1 MRLFA
6 MTARTALRAL
16 RRSRVRAAL
25 TTVGIVIGV
34 AAVVAMV
41 AIGAGARDAV
51 RRQIQSLGTNLLIV
65 IPGVTTTAGV
75 RSGWGGAS
83 TLTVAD
89 ARAMAAEC
97 PSVSGVSF
105 VRRDVAQVIYADR
118 NWSTAVLGASASY
131 AAVREW
137 PASAGAFFSER
148 DVERAARVAVLGA
161 TVADELFGAGSDP
174 IGAVIRIKNAPFEV
188 VGVLERRGQ
197 NTWGQDQ
204 DDVILLPFST
214 AERRVL
220 GSGLPGTV
228 DLIFAATPRPEDLEA
243 ASEEVT
249 ALLRQR
255 HRIAPSAD
263 ADFTVRSLGDMA
275 RAQESASRVLGLL
288 LLCVASISLLVGG
301 VGIMNVMLAS
311 VAERTREIGIR
322 MAVGAKARHILLQF
336 LTEAVVLSF
345 VGGLVGVAVGVAA
358 ARAVSALAGWPT
370 LISPLAAAGALLFSG
385 LVGAFF
391 GLYPARRAAQLDPI
405 AALRWE

>member
-1 MRLFA
+1 
-6 MTARTALRAL
+6 MTTRTALRAL
-16 RRSRVRAAL
+16 QRNRVRAAL

-34 AAVVAMV
+34 AAVIAMV
-41 AIGAGARDAV
+41 AIGAGAREAV
-51 RRQIQSLGTNLLIV
+51 QRQIASLGTHLLIV
-65 IPGVTTTAGV
+65 IPGATTTAGV

-83 TLTVAD
+83 TLDVAD
-89 ARAMAAEC
+89 AEAMSTEC
-97 PSVSGVSF
+97 PSLSGVAW

-118 NWSTAVLGASASY
+118 NWSTGILGVSLSY

-137 PASAGAFFSER
+137 PVAAGVFFTQRDEER
-148 DVERAARVAVLGA
+148 GARVAVLGA
-161 TVADELFGAGSDP
+161 TVAEELFGAGTDP
-174 IGAVIRIKNAPFEV
+174 LGAVIRIKNAPFEV

-197 NTWGQDQ
+197 NAFGQDQ
-204 DDVILLPFST
+204 DDVVLLPFST

-228 DLIFAATPRPEDLEA
+228 DLIFASAARGEDLPA
-243 ASEEVT
+243 ATAEVT

-255 HRIAPSAD
+255 HRIAPAAD
-263 ADFTVRSLGDMA
+263 ADFTVRSLDDMA
-275 RAQESASRVLGLL
+275 RAQESASRVLGYL

-322 MAVGAKARHILLQF
+322 MAVGAKPRHILLQF
-336 LTEAVVLSF
+336 LTEAVVLAC
-345 VGGLVGVAVGVAA
+345 VGGLLGAAVGIGA
-358 ARAVSALAGWPT
+358 ARAVSAFAGWPT
-370 LISPLAAAGALLFSG
+370 LISPLAIAGALLFSA
-385 LVGAFF
+385 LVGGFF